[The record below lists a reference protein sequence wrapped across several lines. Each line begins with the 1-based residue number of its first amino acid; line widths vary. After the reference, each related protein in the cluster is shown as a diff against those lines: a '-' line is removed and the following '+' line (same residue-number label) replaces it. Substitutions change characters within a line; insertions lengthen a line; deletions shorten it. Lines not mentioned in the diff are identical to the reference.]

1 MSSVRRDLPSGT
13 VTFLFSD
20 VEGSTRLLQE
30 HPDAYADLL
39 TDHRRRLREVFVA
52 HGGIEVDT
60 QGDAFFVAFARASE
74 ALAAARGA
82 QEALADTPIRV
93 RIGVHTGEPVVT
105 DEGYVGIDVHKG
117 ARIAAAGHGGQVLA
131 SEQTALLV
139 EQGGLRDLGRYRLKD
154 LTAPERIYQL
164 GEGEFP
170 PLKSLN
176 ATNLPVAAS
185 PLIGREEEL
194 KELVSLLLNGTRVLT
209 VTGPGGTGKTR
220 LALQV
225 AAELVEEFEDGVFWV
240 PLQGVSDPELVL
252 AAVSQTLGAGDN
264 LTAYLRRRRTLLL
277 LDNLEHLLDA
287 ASLLADLVGAC
298 AELRLLGTSRAPL
311 RIEGEHE
318 LPLEPLPERQAAT
331 LFVERARSAGRR
343 LEPDATVT
351 AICRRLDNLP
361 LALELAAARTRLLDA
376 PALLARLDH
385 SLPLLT
391 GGRRDAPERQRT
403 LRATIEWSYDLLDE
417 AARRLFARLGAF
429 AGSFSLDSAE
439 AVCDADFD
447 SIAALVEL
455 SLLKPIGVDRFV
467 MLETI
472 REYANEQLEA
482 SGESDRLR
490 RRHAEHF
497 LELVEHAPGLDA
509 SPALSANIADTTEW
523 RVRVREDYDNVR
535 LALVWFR
542 EAGDLEREF
551 RLIFPLAWLFLW
563 LHGGMKEAAQMFES
577 ILARAGATNP
587 VTRVDAM
594 QSLSHFGTY
603 LDRETRRQLAEE
615 SLVLAR
621 ALGDK
626 GRIEWSLRRLALRQE
641 APRQARRMLLEC
653 ESLARELPEKAR
665 LAWIQQNLG
674 ALAIDDGDFEEARR
688 RLRESVDL
696 FEEIGGAWQAANAL
710 SGLASLSVFEQRY
723 DEARPLL
730 AETLRRALG
739 LHLLNHS
746 AECLDNCAALA
757 LADGDANLAA
767 QLLGAAA
774 AVREETGDE
783 TAEDDWGYQLQLRE
797 RTKKATRDELG
808 PGFDPAWE
816 AGKALPLEE
825 AAALALGDQ

>member
-1 MSSVRRDLPSGT
+1 
-13 VTFLFSD
+13 
-20 VEGSTRLLQE
+20 
-30 HPDAYADLL
+30 
-39 TDHRRRLREVFVA
+39 
-52 HGGIEVDT
+52 
-60 QGDAFFVAFARASE
+60 
-74 ALAAARGA
+74 
-82 QEALADTPIRV
+82 
-93 RIGVHTGEPVVT
+93 VT

-523 RVRVREDYDNVR
+523 RVRVREDYDNVH

-653 ESLARELPEKAR
+653 ESLARELP
-665 LAWIQQNLG
+665 
-674 ALAIDDGDFEEARR
+674 RR
-688 RLRESVDL
+688 HGWPGS
-696 FEEIGGAWQAANAL
+696 N
-710 SGLASLSVFEQRY
+710 
-723 DEARPLL
+723 
-730 AETLRRALG
+730 
-739 LHLLNHS
+739 
-746 AECLDNCAALA
+746 
-757 LADGDANLAA
+757 
-767 QLLGAAA
+767 
-774 AVREETGDE
+774 
-783 TAEDDWGYQLQLRE
+783 
-797 RTKKATRDELG
+797 RT
-808 PGFDPAWE
+808 
-816 AGKALPLEE
+816 
-825 AAALALGDQ
+825 

>member
-1 MSSVRRDLPSGT
+1 MKGMSGSMFTRARELQRR
-13 VTFLFSD
+13 
-20 VEGSTRLLQE
+20 
-30 HPDAYADLL
+30 
-39 TDHRRRLREVFVA
+39 
-52 HGGIEVDT
+52 
-60 QGDAFFVAFARASE
+60 
-74 ALAAARGA
+74 
-82 QEALADTPIRV
+82 
-93 RIGVHTGEPVVT
+93 
-105 DEGYVGIDVHKG
+105 
-117 ARIAAAGHGGQVLA
+117 GHGGQVLA

>member
-523 RVRVREDYDNVR
+523 RVRVREDYDNVH